1 MMPRIA
7 GETVLQRHRKSVPSV
22 GPEHCLSGRTNH
34 RDPISGIPV
43 ERATVMAARTGN
55 PVPLT
60 RTVANARRRR
70 WLEDLHPSGIHPAGV
85 PVLNALRRSI
95 VMQRKHF

>member
-1 MMPRIA
+1 MMPA
-7 GETVLQRHRKSVPSV
+7 HRRRDSPATTSEV
-22 GPEHCLSGRTNH
+22 GSFRRAEHCLSGRTNH

-85 PVLNALRRSI
+85 PVLNALRRSM